1 MPIRLFSLDPVGIY
15 YEKEVVLVKSIIE
28 KETLHF
34 LRELKK
40 NNERAWF
47 NKNKDRF
54 VAANENFTR
63 FVQTLIDETAKFDKS
78 SAGIVA
84 KDAVFRIYRDIR
96 FSKDKSPY
104 KTHFGAVLT
113 GRGKGFLAGYYLHL
127 EPGNAF
133 LAGGV
138 HMTEP
143 KNMKAIRARISAEG
157 KKFLKIIGDRNFRKT
172 FTIEG
177 ERLVRV
183 PQGFDKED
191 PMAEYL
197 KYKDLTLVH
206 SLDDKKIL
214 SDDFASYCVNI
225 FKVMVPFNLF
235 LNEAVK
241 GKPTASRK
249 KQ

>member
-1 MPIRLFSLDPVGIY
+1 M
-15 YEKEVVLVKSIIE
+15 KSIIE
-28 KETLHF
+28 KETLQF
-34 LRELKK
+34 LRALKK
-40 NNERAWF
+40 NNAREWF
-47 NKNKDRF
+47 NNNKDRF
-54 VAANENFTR
+54 VAAYENFTQ
-63 FVQTLIDETAKFDKS
+63 FAQTLIDETAKFDKS
-78 SAGIVA
+78 ATGIDA
-84 KDAVFRIYRDIR
+84 KDAVFRIYRDVR

-127 EPGNAF
+127 EPGNSF

-143 KNMKAIRARISAEG
+143 ENMKAIRARISAEG
-157 KKFLKIIGDRNFRKT
+157 KKFLKIINDKNFKKT
-172 FTIEG
+172 FTLEG
-177 ERLVRV
+177 DRLVRV

-197 KYKDLTLVH
+197 KYKDLTLIH
-206 SLDDKKIL
+206 SLDDKKML
-214 SDDFASYCVNI
+214 SDDLVPYCAKI
-225 FKVMVPFNLF
+225 FKAMVPFNRF

-241 GKPTASRK
+241 GKSPASRK

>member
-1 MPIRLFSLDPVGIY
+1 
-15 YEKEVVLVKSIIE
+15 VKAIIE
-28 KETLHF
+28 KQTLQF

-40 NNERAWF
+40 NNDRAWF
-47 NKNKDRF
+47 NEHKDRF
-54 VAANENFTR
+54 VAANENFTL

-78 SAGIVA
+78 AAGIDA
-84 KDAVFRIYRDIR
+84 KNAVFRIYRDIR

-113 GRGKGFLAGYYLHL
+113 GRGKGFLAGYYLHV

-143 KNMKAIRARISAEG
+143 ENMKAIRARISAEG
-157 KKFLKIIGDRNFRKT
+157 KKFLKISGDKNFKKT

-177 ERLVRV
+177 DRLARV

-191 PMAEYL
+191 PMAEFL
-197 KYKDLTLVH
+197 KYKDLTLIH
-206 SLDDKKIL
+206 SLDDKKVL
-214 SDDFASYCVNI
+214 SNDFASYCAKI
-225 FKVMVPFNLF
+225 FKAMLPFNRF

-241 GKPTASRK
+241 GKPTASGKSDRRTL
-249 KQ
+249 

>member
-1 MPIRLFSLDPVGIY
+1 M
-15 YEKEVVLVKSIIE
+15 KSIIE
-28 KETLHF
+28 KETLQF
-34 LRELKK
+34 LRALKK
-40 NNERAWF
+40 NNERPWF

-63 FVQTLIDETAKFDKS
+63 FVQTLIDETAKFDRS
-78 SAGIVA
+78 AAGIDA
-84 KDAVFRIYRDIR
+84 KNAVFRIYRDIR

-113 GRGKGFLAGYYLHL
+113 GRGKGFLAGYYLQL

-143 KNMKAIRARISAEG
+143 ENMKAIRARISAEG
-157 KKFLKIIGDRNFRKT
+157 KKFLKIISDKNFKKT

-177 ERLVRV
+177 DRLVRV
-183 PQGFDKED
+183 PQGFDRED

-197 KYKDLTLVH
+197 KYKDLTVIH
-206 SLDDKKIL
+206 SLDDKKVL
-214 SDDFASYCVNI
+214 SDDFASYCAKI
-225 FKVMVPFNLF
+225 FKVMVPFNRF
-235 LNEAVK
+235 LNESVMGKLGTASGKAIREYRK
-241 GKPTASRK
+241 GKAKPI
-249 KQ
+249 

>member
-1 MPIRLFSLDPVGIY
+1 M
-15 YEKEVVLVKSIIE
+15 KSVIE
-28 KETLHF
+28 KETLQF
-34 LRELKK
+34 LRGLKK
-40 NNERAWF
+40 HNDRAWF

-78 SAGIVA
+78 AAGLDA
-84 KDAVFRIYRDIR
+84 KNAVFRIYRDIR

-104 KTHFGAVLT
+104 KTHFGALLT
-113 GRGKGFLAGYYLHL
+113 GREKGLFAGYYLHL

-133 LAGGV
+133 LAGGA

-143 KNMKAIRARISAEG
+143 ENMKAIRAKISAEG
-157 KKFLKIIGDRNFRKT
+157 KKFLKIINDKNFKKT

-177 ERLVRV
+177 EKLVRV

-191 PMAEYL
+191 PMAEFL

-214 SDDFASYCVNI
+214 SGDFAPYCAKI
-225 FKVMVPFNLF
+225 FKAMVPFNLF
-235 LNEAVK
+235 LNESVK
-241 GKPTASRK
+241 GKLTART
-249 KQ
+249 

>member
-1 MPIRLFSLDPVGIY
+1 M
-15 YEKEVVLVKSIIE
+15 KSIIE
-28 KETLHF
+28 KETLQF

-54 VAANENFTR
+54 VAANDNFTR
-63 FVQTLIDETAKFDKS
+63 FVQTLIDETAKFDE
-78 SAGIVA
+78 SAAGLDA
-84 KDAVFRIYRDIR
+84 KNSVFRIYRDIR

-104 KTHFGAVLT
+104 KTHFGAVLM
-113 GRGKGFLAGYYLHL
+113 GKGKGCLAGYYLHL

-143 KNMKAIRARISAEG
+143 KDMKAIRAKISAEG
-157 KKFLKIIGDRNFRKT
+157 KKFLKIISDKNFKKT
-172 FTIEG
+172 FKIEG
-177 ERLVRV
+177 DRLVRV

-191 PMAEYL
+191 PMAEFL
-197 KYKDLTLVH
+197 KYKELTLLH

-214 SDDFASYCVNI
+214 SDDFAPYCAKI
-225 FKVMVPFNLF
+225 FKAMVPFNFF
-235 LNEAVK
+235 LNESVK
-241 GKPTASRK
+241 GTLTPSGK
-249 KQ
+249 KR

>member
-1 MPIRLFSLDPVGIY
+1 VA
-15 YEKEVVLVKSIIE
+15 LVKSIIE
-28 KETLHF
+28 KQTLQF

-47 NKNKDRF
+47 NENKERF
-54 VAANENFTR
+54 DAAYENFTR

-84 KDAVFRIYRDIR
+84 KNAVFRIYRDIR

-143 KNMKAIRARISAEG
+143 ENMKAIRAKISAEG
-157 KKFLKIIGDRNFRKT
+157 KKFLKIISDKNFKKT

-177 ERLVRV
+177 DRLVRV

-191 PMAEYL
+191 PMAEFL

-214 SDDFASYCVNI
+214 SEDFASYCAKI
-225 FKVMVPFNLF
+225 YKAMVPFNRF
-235 LNEAVK
+235 LNDAVR
-241 GKPTASRK
+241 GKTTASRK

>member
-1 MPIRLFSLDPVGIY
+1 M
-15 YEKEVVLVKSIIE
+15 KSIIE
-28 KETLHF
+28 KETLQF
-34 LRELKK
+34 LRALKK

-78 SAGIVA
+78 AAGLVS

-113 GRGKGFLAGYYLHL
+113 GKGNGFLAGYYLHL

-143 KNMKAIRARISAEG
+143 ENMKAIRARISAEG
-157 KKFLKIIGDRNFRKT
+157 KKFLKIIGDKNFKKM

-177 ERLVRV
+177 EKLGRV

-197 KYKDLTLVH
+197 KYKNLTVIH

-214 SDDFASYCVNI
+214 SDDFASYCAKI
-225 FKVMVPFNLF
+225 FKVMVPFNRF
-235 LNEAVK
+235 LNEAVHAQ
-241 GKPTASRK
+241 GSLPSRPSLAG
-249 KQ
+249 QLLRERVAGRS

>member
-1 MPIRLFSLDPVGIY
+1 
-15 YEKEVVLVKSIIE
+15 VKSIIE
-28 KETLHF
+28 KETLQF

-40 NNERAWF
+40 NNERDWF
-47 NKNKDRF
+47 NKNKERF

-78 SAGIVA
+78 AAGLDA
-84 KDAVFRIYRDIR
+84 KNSVFRIYRDIR

-113 GRGKGFLAGYYLHL
+113 GKAKGCLAGYYLHL

-143 KNMKAIRARISAEG
+143 KYMKAIRAKISAEG
-157 KKFLKIIGDRNFRKT
+157 KKFLKIISDKNFKKT
-172 FTIEG
+172 FKIEG
-177 ERLVRV
+177 EKLVRV

-191 PMAEYL
+191 PMAEFL
-197 KYKDLTLVH
+197 KYKELTLVH

-214 SDDFASYCVNI
+214 SGDFAPYCAKI

-235 LNEAVK
+235 INDSVK
-241 GKPTASRK
+241 SKLDRVAK

>member
-1 MPIRLFSLDPVGIY
+1 
-15 YEKEVVLVKSIIE
+15 VVLVKSIIE
-28 KETLHF
+28 KETLQF

-40 NNERAWF
+40 NNDRAWF

-78 SAGIVA
+78 AAGIDA
-84 KDAVFRIYRDIR
+84 KNAVFRIYRDIR

-113 GRGKGFLAGYYLHL
+113 GRGKGFLAGYYLHV
-127 EPGNAF
+127 EPGKAF

-138 HMTEP
+138 HTTEP
-143 KNMKAIRARISAEG
+143 ENMKAIRARISAEG
-157 KKFLKIIGDRNFRKT
+157 KKFLKIINDKNFKKT

-183 PQGFDKED
+183 PQGFDRED
-191 PMAEYL
+191 PMAEFL
-197 KYKDLTLVH
+197 KYKDLTLIH

-214 SDDFASYCVNI
+214 SDDFASYCAKI
-225 FKVMVPFNLF
+225 FKAMVPFNRF

-241 GKPTASRK
+241 VKRGNASGKSDRRIS
-249 KQ
+249 

>member
-1 MPIRLFSLDPVGIY
+1 VTLKCLDPVGIY
-15 YEKEVVLVKSIIE
+15 YEEEVLVKSIIE
-28 KETLHF
+28 KETLQF
-34 LRELKK
+34 LRALKK
-40 NNERAWF
+40 NNERDWF

-54 VAANENFTR
+54 VAANANFTR

-78 SAGIVA
+78 AAGLVP

-113 GRGKGFLAGYYLHL
+113 GRGKGFLAGYYLHV

-138 HMTEP
+138 HKTEP
-143 KNMKAIRARISAEG
+143 EYMKAIRVRISAEG
-157 KKFLKIIGDRNFRKT
+157 KKFLKIINDKNFKKT
-172 FTIEG
+172 FTLEG

-183 PQGFDKED
+183 QQGFDRED

-206 SLDDKKIL
+206 SLDDKKVL
-214 SDDFASYCVNI
+214 SDDFASYCAKI
-225 FKVMVPFNLF
+225 FKIMIPFNLF
-235 LNEAVK
+235 LNESVK
-241 GKPTASRK
+241 GH
-249 KQ
+249 